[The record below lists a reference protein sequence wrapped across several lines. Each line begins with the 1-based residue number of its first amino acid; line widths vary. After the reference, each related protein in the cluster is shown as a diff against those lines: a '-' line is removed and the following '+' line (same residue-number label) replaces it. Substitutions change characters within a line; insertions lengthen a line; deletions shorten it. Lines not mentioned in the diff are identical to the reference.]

1 MTTVRMT
8 TLHVHVYVHYMY
20 IYMYMYSTRST
31 AYEHVE
37 CDNVGCEIL
46 TVETYHSW
54 HHMVSK

>member
-1 MTTVRMT
+1 
-8 TLHVHVYVHYMY
+8 
-20 IYMYMYSTRST
+20 MYSTRST